1 MAKTKQLQVLLT
13 AEEEQELLA
22 FVKNEMMSTGQIA
35 TKSSVARSA
44 LFKYIR
50 NGKPEAEQ
58 DDKQDDEQEPAE
70 LSPEE
75 PTDLEHNPFADLNFD
90 S

>member
-1 MAKTKQLQVLLT
+1 MTMAKTKQLQVLLT

-44 LFKYIR
+44 LLKYIR
-50 NGKPEAEQ
+50 NGQP
-58 DDKQDDEQEPAE
+58 DNKQDDEQES
-70 LSPEE
+70 LPEND
-75 PTDLEHNPFADLNFD
+75 PTTPTEENDNPFADLNFD
-90 S
+90 T

>member
-44 LFKYIR
+44 LLKYIR
-50 NGKPEAEQ
+50 NGQPEAEQ
-58 DDKQDDEQEPAE
+58 DDKQEPAE
-70 LSPEE
+70 LSPES
-75 PTDLEHNPFADLNFD
+75 PTEENDNPFADLNFD
-90 S
+90 T

>member
-50 NGKPEAEQ
+50 NGQPEAEQ
-58 DDKQDDEQEPAE
+58 DDKQEPAE